1 MNTPSPRRRARK
13 GEVVARVAVVIGL
26 AAAAGVI
33 GTGGLHEAGDN
44 PAQQSACVGWLFAPL
59 TAL

>member
-1 MNTPSPRRRARK
+1 
-13 GEVVARVAVVIGL
+13 VAVVIGL

-33 GTGGLHEAGDN
+33 GTGGLHDAGDI
-44 PAQQSACVGWLFAPL
+44 PAPQGACVGWLFAPL